1 MRRFAESYPINI
13 TIFESKSY
21 IGGRSTTV
29 NVFDDP
35 SQPVE
40 LGASI
45 FVTVNHN
52 LVNAA
57 KEFGLDV
64 SDTADSRPDDD
75 NVDSLGVYDGSQFVF
90 RQPRTEGKAAD
101 WWSLAKLLWKY
112 GPLAPIRTKRLMES
126 TIGKFLGMYEAPLFP
141 FVSLSSAVEEAGLL
155 DATTETGIQFLEKNG
170 ITGGFATD
178 LIQASTRVNYGQNLG
193 LIHGL
198 ETMVCMAAEGA
209 VSVEGGNW
217 RIFSSMVDASKA
229 DARLETKVTTLKQGS
244 GGDKTWLVTSVG
256 PDGKVVEEEYDTVV
270 LASPYQFAD
279 LTITPISRTPDKIPY
294 VTLHVTLFTSPRR
307 LDPAYFGLQ
316 PGDLVPG
323 IVITTLNATE
333 QADEQGRWARGE
345 GKDGVGNVGFFSI
358 STLRSLVNFN
368 LEPSEDG
375 ARKGR
380 FEYLYKV
387 FSPEK
392 FSDKQLH
399 AIIGAADADD
409 AKVSWIY
416 RHVWQAYP
424 YLYPRVTF
432 EDPILGDNL
441 WYTSGIESFIS
452 TMETSSLMG
461 MNVARLVV
469 DGWIREGEQDIQ
481 L

>member
-1 MRRFAESYPINI
+1 M
-13 TIFESKSY
+13 
-21 IGGRSTTV
+21 
-29 NVFDDP
+29 
-35 SQPVE
+35 
-40 LGASI
+40 
-45 FVTVNHN
+45 
-52 LVNAA
+52 
-57 KEFGLDV
+57 
-64 SDTADSRPDDD
+64 
-75 NVDSLGVYDGSQFVF
+75 
-90 RQPRTEGKAAD
+90 
-101 WWSLAKLLWKY
+101 
-112 GPLAPIRTKRLMES
+112 RTKKLMES

-141 FVSLSSAVEEAGLL
+141 FASLSSVVEEAGLL
-155 DATTETGIQFLEKNG
+155 EATAETGAQFLEKNG

-229 DARLETKVTTLKQGS
+229 DARLETKVTALKQDLE
-244 GGDKTWLVTSVG
+244 DKTWLVTSVG
-256 PDGKVVEEEYDTVV
+256 PDGKVLEEEYDTVV
-270 LASPYQFAD
+270 LTSPYQFAD
-279 LTITPISRTPDKIPY
+279 LTINPITRIPDKIPY

-323 IVITTLNATE
+323 VVITTLNATE
-333 QADEQGRWARGE
+333 QTDEQGRWARGE

-375 ARKGR
+375 VRKGEV
-380 FEYLYKV
+380 EYLYKV

-392 FSDKQLH
+392 FSDEQLH
-399 AIIGAADADD
+399 AIIGANDADD

-416 RHVWQAYP
+416 KHVWQAYP

-432 EDPILGDNL
+432 EDPILGENL

-469 DGWIREGEQDIQ
+469 DGWLSESEQDIQ

>member
-1 MRRFAESYPINI
+1 M
-13 TIFESKSY
+13 
-21 IGGRSTTV
+21 
-29 NVFDDP
+29 
-35 SQPVE
+35 
-40 LGASI
+40 
-45 FVTVNHN
+45 
-52 LVNAA
+52 
-57 KEFGLDV
+57 
-64 SDTADSRPDDD
+64 
-75 NVDSLGVYDGSQFVF
+75 
-90 RQPRTEGKAAD
+90 
-101 WWSLAKLLWKY
+101 
-112 GPLAPIRTKRLMES
+112 RTKKLMES
-126 TIGKFLGMYEAPLFP
+126 TIGKFLAMYEAPLFP
-141 FVSLSSAVEEAGLL
+141 FASLSSVVEEAGLL
-155 DATTETGIQFLEKNG
+155 EATTETGVQYLEKNG
-170 ITGGFATD
+170 ITGGFPAD

-209 VSVEGGNW
+209 VAVEGGNW
-217 RIFSSMVDASKA
+217 RIFSGMVDASKA
-229 DARLETKVTTLKQGS
+229 EARLETKVTALKQDPE
-244 GGDKTWLVTSVG
+244 GDKTWLVTSVG
-256 PDGKVVEEEYDTVV
+256 PDGNVVEEEYDTVV

-279 LTITPISRTPDKIPY
+279 LTVSPIARTPDKIPY
-294 VTLHVTLFTSPRR
+294 ATLHVTLFTSPRR
-307 LDPAYFGLQ
+307 LDPVYFGLQ

-323 IVITTLNATE
+323 AVLTTLNVTE

-345 GKDGVGNVGFFSI
+345 GKDGVGSVGFFSI

-368 LEPSEDG
+368 LKPSESG
-375 ARKGR
+375 VKKGR
-380 FEYLYKV
+380 YEYLYKV

-392 FSDKQLH
+392 FSDEQLH
-399 AIIGAADADD
+399 AIIGAKDTDG
-409 AKVSWIY
+409 AKISWIY

-469 DGWIREGEQDIQ
+469 DGWIKEGEQEMQ

>member
-1 MRRFAESYPINI
+1 MNA
-13 TIFESKSY
+13 
-21 IGGRSTTV
+21 
-29 NVFDDP
+29 FDDA

-45 FVTVNHN
+45 FVAVNYN

-57 KEFGLDV
+57 KEFGLEV
-64 SDTADSRPDDD
+64 SSTADSRPGDD
-75 NVDSLGVYDGSQFVF
+75 NVDPLGVYDGTQFVF
-90 RQPRTEGKAAD
+90 RQPRTEGKVGD

-126 TIGKFLGMYEAPLFP
+126 TIGKFLAMYEAPLFP
-141 FVSLSSAVEEAGLL
+141 FASLSAVVEDSGLL
-155 DATTETGIQFLEKNG
+155 EATTETGAQYLEKNG

-217 RIFSSMVDASKA
+217 RIFSGMVDASKA
-229 DARLETKVTTLKQGS
+229 EVRLETKVTALRQEDGS
-244 GGDKTWLVTSVG
+244 KTWLVTSAG
-256 PDGKVVEEEYDTVV
+256 SSGVVEEEYDTVV

-279 LTITPISRTPDKIPY
+279 LTVSPPLARTPDEIPY
-294 VTLHVTLFTSPRR
+294 ATLHVTLFTSPRR
-307 LDPAYFGLQ
+307 LDPEHFGLQ
-316 PGDLVPG
+316 PDDIVPEA
-323 IVITTLNATE
+323 VLTTLNATE
-333 QADEQGRWARGE
+333 QLDERWTRGK
-345 GKDGVGNVGFFSI
+345 GKYGVGSVGFFSI
-358 STLRSLVNFN
+358 STLRSVVNFN
-368 LEPSEDG
+368 LKPSEDG
-375 ARKGR
+375 TRKGR

-387 FSPEK
+387 FSPEE

-399 AIIGAADADD
+399 NILGAKDAKD
-409 AKVSWIY
+409 AKVSWVH

-432 EDPILGDNL
+432 EDPILGEGL

-461 MNVARLVV
+461 MNVAKLVV
-469 DGWIREGEQDIQ
+469 DGWVKEGEKGME